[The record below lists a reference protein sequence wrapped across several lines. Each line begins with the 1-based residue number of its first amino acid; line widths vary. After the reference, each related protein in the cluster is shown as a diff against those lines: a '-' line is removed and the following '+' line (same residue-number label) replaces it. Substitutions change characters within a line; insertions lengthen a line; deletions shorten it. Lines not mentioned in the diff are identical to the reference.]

1 MRVHSFF
8 PSNFFRVYNQNLN
21 LARRNESIDTSFM
34 PYRRTPKVEAR
45 LAETR
50 ERIIKAALKLVAR
63 GGYAAANIPAI
74 AAEVDISA
82 GLIYRY
88 FATKADLFNEVF
100 KRAAQTEID
109 ACAAAFDTEGTVR
122 ERLAR
127 VVETFARRAL
137 RGRQLAW
144 ALLAEPVDPPI
155 DVARMQ
161 FREPYRAI
169 FARLVQQGIEAG
181 EIAPQHPHLV
191 GTAIVGA
198 IAETLVGPLS
208 APHPDEE
215 DADLVASLVAFCV
228 QSLGPQ
234 PTAANPSRRRRHE

>member
-1 MRVHSFF
+1 M
-8 PSNFFRVYNQNLN
+8 
-21 LARRNESIDTSFM
+21 A
-34 PYRRTPKVEAR
+34 YRRTPKMEAR

-50 ERIIKAALKLVAR
+50 EQIIGAALRLVAR
-63 GGYAAANIPAI
+63 GGYAAASIPAI
-74 AAEVDISA
+74 AAEVNISA

-100 KRAAQTEID
+100 GRAAQQEID
-109 ACAAAFDTEGTVR
+109 ACAAAVEGGGTVR

-127 VVETFARRAL
+127 VVETFASRAL

-144 ALLAEPVDPPI
+144 ALLAEPVDPQM
-155 DVARMQ
+155 DAARLQ

-169 FARLVQQGIEAG
+169 FARLVEQGIEAG
-181 EIAPQHPHLV
+181 EIAPQHAYTV

-208 APHPDEE
+208 EPEHPLEQ

-228 QSLGPQ
+228 QSLGPRPEAAPK
-234 PTAANPSRRRRHE
+234 PTRRRHE